1 MVPGMGLEPIWIAP
15 FDFKSNAYTNSAIR
29 ATTIIITQ
37 NYRVWQQSAIMV
49 TDHGGNYRS
58 KTPSGDHFFQ
68 KIRSYG
74 KIKTQ
79 GTLAEWLRSGLQN
92 RVHQFNSG
100 RCLHSS

>member
-1 MVPGMGLEPIWIAP
+1 MVISHS
-15 FDFKSNAYTNSAIR
+15 SN
-29 ATTIIITQ
+29 
-37 NYRVWQQSAIMV
+37 
-49 TDHGGNYRS
+49 HHS

-68 KIRSYG
+68 KIRWCG

-100 RCLHSS
+100 RCLHFFVADFYGQINALDIGDAAHRITIITLLGAAGAGSGIVKTKHVPVPG